1 MRSPDNGSADPVGC
15 YCALLSDL
23 SRDRLQSL
31 ATLCADDIVFK
42 DPFNETVGVDA
53 YLRVLTKMF
62 EDVESHSFTVAG
74 RASAGR
80 SHYLRWRF
88 RARLRTSSRSLD
100 IEGMSEITVDEHG
113 RIARHVDYWDVG
125 RDFYE
130 RLPLV
135 GRLIAWIRRRAAA

>member
-1 MRSPDNGSADPVGC
+1 MSSLDSGSDDPVGC

-31 ATLCADDIVFK
+31 AALCAEDIVFK
-42 DPFNETVGVDA
+42 DPFNETVGIDA

-62 EDVESHSFTVAG
+62 DDVESHSFTVTG
-74 RASAGR
+74 RAGTGR
-80 SHYLRWRF
+80 SHYLHWLF
-88 RARLRTSSRSLD
+88 RARLRSNGMPLD
-100 IEGMSEITVDEHG
+100 IEGMSEVTVDENG
-113 RIARHVDYWDVG
+113 RISRHVDYWDVG

-130 RLPLV
+130 RLPVV